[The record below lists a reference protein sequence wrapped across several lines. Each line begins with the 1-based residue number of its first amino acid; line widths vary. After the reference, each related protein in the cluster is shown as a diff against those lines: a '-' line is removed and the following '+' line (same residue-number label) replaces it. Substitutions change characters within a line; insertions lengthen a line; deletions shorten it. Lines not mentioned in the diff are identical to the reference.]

1 MRKQLSVPVAA
12 LVAPLLTA
20 AVTAGLIAALT
31 AGAGFNRAAVAHGG
45 AKGAVKDRME
55 AMEDIEEMM
64 ERLYAMYRGDLPY
77 SAKAVK
83 KAAGEI
89 RKRAGASLTG
99 LFPKG
104 SDGKPSEARPEI
116 WTRFAEFE
124 RLAGRLELIAAA
136 LEKRDD
142 PRPSKSSV
150 LPEKWE
156 KAVPGNM
163 MGGGM
168 MGGSGGMMGG
178 SGGSGQGNRMPG
190 GGSGGMMGGSGGS
203 GQGNRMPG
211 SGSGGMMGGAQGGG
225 PSPEMLAGMPAD
237 MLVLHMSHLCNVC
250 HTNFRKEE

>member
-1 MRKQLSVPVAA
+1 MRNRTPAA
-12 LVAPLLTA
+12 AFIAPLFTA
-20 AVTAGLIAALT
+20 AAVATLAATLV
-31 AGAGFNRAAVAHGG
+31 AGAGFYYSATAHGG

-77 SAKAVK
+77 SEKAVK

-124 RLAGRLELIAAA
+124 RLAGRLEMFAEA

-142 PRPSKSSV
+142 PRPSQTSV

-156 KAVPGNM
+156 NAVPGSMMGGGSGGRMGGSGGSGQNNRMPGSGGMADSGMTGSGMAGSGM

-168 MGGSGGMMGG
+168 MGGAQG
-178 SGGSGQGNRMPG
+178 SGP
-190 GGSGGMMGGSGGS
+190 
-203 GQGNRMPG
+203 P
-211 SGSGGMMGGAQGGG
+211 
-225 PSPEMLAGMPAD
+225 PEMLARMPAD
-237 MLVLHMSHLCNVC
+237 MLVLHMSHICNVC
-250 HTNFRKEE
+250 HTTFRKEEE